1 MLRFSHKSIPR
12 YVIIYIFLVP
22 LRHRFKINYFIV
34 TGINEHRKG
43 N

>member
-1 MLRFSHKSIPR
+1 MPRVHQKSIPL
-12 YVIIYIFLVP
+12 YLIIYIFLVP